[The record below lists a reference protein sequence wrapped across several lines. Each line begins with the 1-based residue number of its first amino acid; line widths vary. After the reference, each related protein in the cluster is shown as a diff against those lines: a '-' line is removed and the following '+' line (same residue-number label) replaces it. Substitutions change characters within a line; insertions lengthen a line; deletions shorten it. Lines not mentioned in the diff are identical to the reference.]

1 MPREESSNAT
11 FIRLSP
17 GMEAATKMHDISYV
31 ENGHVGVL
39 TLNRPH
45 VHNAL
50 RHQSYAEL
58 TELVRTTTARALVIT
73 GSGRSFC
80 SGDDVREIMG
90 GGEGPAVTLA
100 PKLTE
105 AAEALLHTD
114 IPIIAAVNGS
124 ALGWGMELAL
134 MADIRVAARRAR
146 FGQLQVQRGLCS
158 DVAGLGMLAQAVG
171 RERAAELLFTGEV
184 IDAERAERIG
194 LVGRVVDDDQ
204 LLPSALALAERIA
217 ANPPLAVAAIK
228 CGLRRALDP
237 DWNELGVWV
246 STTLGTLFATQ
257 DHREGVRSFL
267 EKREPRYV
275 GR

>member
-1 MPREESSNAT
+1 MPREEFSNPAST
-11 FIRLSP
+11 RLSP
-17 GMEAATKMHDISYV
+17 GMEAATKMRDISYV
-31 ENGHVGVL
+31 ENGQVGVL
-39 TLNRPH
+39 RLNRPH

-50 RHQSYAEL
+50 RHRSYAEL
-58 TELVRTTTARALVIT
+58 TELIRVTTARALVIT
-73 GSGRSFC
+73 GAGRSFC
-80 SGDDVREIMG
+80 SGDDVREVMG
-90 GGEGPAVTLA
+90 GGDRPAVTLA

-146 FGQLQVQRGLCS
+146 FGQLQVKRGLCS
-158 DVAGLGMLAQAVG
+158 DVAGLGLLAQAVG
-171 RERAAELLFTGEV
+171 RERAAELLLTGEV

-194 LVGRVVDDDQ
+194 LVGRVVGDDQ
-204 LLPSALALAERIA
+204 LLPTALALAERIA

-228 CGLRRALDP
+228 SGLRRALDP

-246 STTLGTLFATQ
+246 STTLGTLFATD

>member
-1 MPREESSNAT
+1 MPHEESSNAT
-11 FIRLSP
+11 VIPLSP
-17 GMEAATKMHDISYV
+17 GIEAATKMHDISYA

-50 RHQSYAEL
+50 RDQSYAEL
-58 TELVRTTTARALVIT
+58 TELIRTATVRALVIT
-73 GSGRSFC
+73 GAGQSFC

-124 ALGWGMELAL
+124 AVGWGLELAL

-146 FGQLQVQRGLCS
+146 FGELQVKRGLCS

-194 LVGRVVDDDQ
+194 LVGRVVNDDQ

-228 CGLRRALDP
+228 QGLRRALDP
-237 DWNELGVWV
+237 DWIELGVWV
-246 STTLGTLFATQ
+246 STTLGTLFATE